1 MNWPHPIPESRG
13 CASLRYSKPMGKLRV
28 AVLMGGPSSEH
39 DVSLETGAMVLR
51 SLDVDKYEAFPI
63 VVAKGRDATLELQKD
78 AIDVA
83 FIAMHGEY
91 GEDGTAQALLE
102 ALGVP
107 YTGSGVLASALGM
120 HKPLSSRLLAD
131 CGLAVPDFVTVRE
144 REFRD
149 APEAVMT
156 EAVRKLGLPLVVKP
170 SDRGSSV
177 GVSIVRDQ
185 NGLIKG
191 IAEALR
197 HSREAMVQ
205 RYVPGREVTCSV
217 LEDETVPEGVCA
229 LPPTEIVPKE
239 RPFFDYHSKY
249 TAGAS
254 EEITPPRL
262 PAGTIRAI
270 QEIALRTHNII
281 GCSGMSRTDTILGED
296 GTIYVLEINT
306 IPGMTPTSL
315 LPQAAKAAG
324 ISFPELLDRIIS
336 AALRRAGNISQTKS

>member
-1 MNWPHPIPESRG
+1 MQ
-13 CASLRYSKPMGKLRV
+13 KLRV

-39 DVSLETGAMVLR
+39 DVSLETGKTVLR
-51 SLDVDKYEAFPI
+51 SLDADKYEAFP
-63 VVAKGRDATLELQKD
+63 VVVPKERDSTIELQKD
-78 AIDVA
+78 GTDVA

-91 GEDGTAQALLE
+91 GEDGTVQAALKE
-102 ALGVP
+102 LGVP

-120 HKPLSSRLLAD
+120 HKPLSSRLLRD
-131 CGLAVPDFVTVRE
+131 CGLAVPDFMTVRE
-144 REFRD
+144 REFKD
-149 APEAVMT
+149 APEAVMA

-170 SDRGSSV
+170 ADRGSSV
-177 GVSIVRDQ
+177 GITVAHDADQ
-185 NGLIKG
+185 LALG

-205 RYVPGREVTCSV
+205 CYVKGREVTCSV
-217 LEDETVPEGVCA
+217 LEDETVPEGVRA

-262 PAGTIRAI
+262 PTATIRAI
-270 QEIALRTHNII
+270 QEVALRTHAII
-281 GCSGMSRTDTILGED
+281 GCSGMSRTDTILGAD
-296 GTIYVLEINT
+296 GRIYVLEINT

-315 LPQAAKAAG
+315 LPQAAEAAG
-324 ISFPELLDRIIS
+324 IPFPELLDRIIF
-336 AALRRAGNISQTKS
+336 AALHRTGNVSQIKS